1 VAHLR
6 LTPPEYRAITEACVS
21 LDLRGRHP
29 PDFRRYLV
37 EFLARA
43 FPGLAERV
51 SRFTDGQVRV
61 LLRHLRQLRPADS
74 PLPLKSWEVGVLAKS
89 CGRLFGH
96 DRFLGPLK
104 AAFVRALWPVCPDL
118 AARLDRL
125 SDRQFGRLWA
135 EVRRRAGRG
144 S

>member
-1 VAHLR
+1 VAYLR
-6 LTPPEYRAITEACVS
+6 LTPPEYRAITEVCVS

-37 EFLARA
+37 ESLERA
-43 FPGLAERV
+43 SPGLAERV
-51 SRFTDGQVRV
+51 SLFTDGQVRV
-61 LLRHLRQLRPADS
+61 LLRHLRRRPADS
-74 PLPLKSWEVGVLAKS
+74 PHPLSTWEVGVLAKS
-89 CGRLFGH
+89 CGQLFGH

-104 AAFVRALWPVCPDL
+104 VAFVRALWPVCPDL